1 MAGTGPG
8 DLFDQAEALLAA
20 SIEALDTIPIL
31 SPGLGGAPERAYIA
45 PGLPALDCCPQLTVD
60 VRGVSE
66 DGPPFSGSGQKARYG
81 ARKNQV
87 LLVVTVVRCYP
98 TEVPPD
104 PTEMQAAAEQV
115 DADGWALWN
124 YLWNLIRSGEL
135 FRLCA
140 DSRPELRQLAPSG
153 GCAGW
158 TLSMRVE
165 TEGYDTP

>member
-1 MAGTGPG
+1 MAGSGPG
-8 DLFDQAEALLAA
+8 DLFTQAQALLAA
-20 SIEALDTIPIL
+20 SIQALDTIPIL
-31 SPGLGGAPERAYIA
+31 SPGLGGAPERAYVA

-66 DGPPFSGSGQKARYG
+66 DGPPFSGSGQKPRYG

-87 LLVVTVVRCYP
+87 LLVATIVRCYP

-104 PTEMQAAAEQV
+104 STEMQDAAEQV

-124 YLWNLIRSGEL
+124 YLYNLVRSGDL

-140 DSRPELRQLAPSG
+140 DTRPELRQLAPSG

-158 TLSMRVE
+158 TFSIRVE
-165 TEGYDTP
+165 IEGYEP

>member
-8 DLFDQAEALLAA
+8 DLFTQAQALLAA
-20 SIEALDTIPIL
+20 SVQALNTIPIL
-31 SPGLGGAPERAYIA
+31 SPGLGGAPERAYVA

-66 DGPPFSGSGQKARYG
+66 DGPPFTGSGQKPRYG

-98 TEVPPD
+98 TEIPPD
-104 PTEMQAAAEQV
+104 PTEMQATAEQV

-124 YLWNLIRSGEL
+124 YLYNLVRSGDL

-140 DSRPELRQLAPSG
+140 DTRPELRQLAPSG
-153 GCAGW
+153 GCSGW
-158 TLSMRVE
+158 TFSIRVE
-165 TEGYDTP
+165 VEGYEP

>member
-8 DLFDQAEALLAA
+8 DLFALAQDFLSAC
-20 SIEALDTIPIL
+20 EDALNTL
-31 SPGLGGAPERAYIA
+31 SPGLGGAPERSYVA
-45 PGLPALDCCPQLTVD
+45 PGIPALDCCPQLTVD

-66 DGPPFSGSGQKARYG
+66 DGPPFSGSGQKPRYG

-87 LLVVTVVRCYP
+87 LMVATIVRCYP
-98 TEVPPD
+98 TDIPPD

-124 YLWNLIRSGEL
+124 YLWNLIRSGDL

-158 TLSMRVE
+158 TLSFRVE
-165 TEGYDTP
+165 TEGYE